1 MANNEK
7 VAKSGRKPPP
17 VRGNRKGVPNKNTAE
32 IKNMILKAL
41 SNAGGVAYLTRCAK
55 DPKTATAFLGL
66 VGKIMPTQVTGA
78 DGAPVALTLNV
89 KFD

>member
-1 MANNEK
+1 MANSTTFQKGQKRPNQGK
-7 VAKSGRKPPP
+7 
-17 VRGNRKGVPNKNTAE
+17 RGPAKNTQE

-41 SNAGGVAYLTRCAK
+41 SNAGGVAYLTRRAK

-78 DGAPVALTLNV
+78 DGAPVALTLHVN
-89 KFD
+89 FD